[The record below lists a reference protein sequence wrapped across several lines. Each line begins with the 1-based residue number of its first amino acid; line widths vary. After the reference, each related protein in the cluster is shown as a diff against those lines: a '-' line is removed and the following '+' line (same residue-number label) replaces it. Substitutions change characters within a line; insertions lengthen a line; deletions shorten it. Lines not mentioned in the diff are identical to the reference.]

1 MLTNLTCM
9 HTWEKTFLIHA
20 HFAITTV
27 LSNVLSNIFFGKITD
42 NNFQQNNNIWKI

>member
-27 LSNVLSNIFFGKITD
+27 LSNVLSNIFYADG
-42 NNFQQNNNIWKI
+42 NFWFAFEQLNT